1 MAVINVTTES
11 LQKSALRYRKELI
24 QIPVRVLKDKFL
36 NYATLRTGIR
46 YAEVQDA
53 ELKGD
58 VELGPYDEDRIDD
71 EDVKM
76 EARTLYTYFGD
87 VVKRFS
93 PNSLYSTIH
102 GDAVTKGEGLKNTE
116 MSKAMVAFMA
126 AKVGNS
132 LYKSLWKAVRNDKGK
147 RTVDLFDGY
156 DTITTK
162 EIQTGN
168 ISVENGNFMDLDLS
182 TINATNAV
190 DILKSFWRSADEML
204 QDQKC
209 ILFVAPSIFNAY
221 CDDYKAVTGNIAY
234 NREFNQTFVE
244 GSEDK
249 CQIVPLS
256 NKANSSYMHLTVKQN
271 MLVGVNGEGE
281 EEQVSVEKYS
291 PFKLTFVMTS
301 FFGVQFNTISKEY
314 MMVAGKAPASP
325 DNGDAPAAPDDGK

>member
-1 MAVINVTTES
+1 MGVINVTPDS
-11 LQKSALRYRKELI
+11 LQKSAIRYKKELL
-24 QIPVRVLKDKFL
+24 QMPVRVLKDKFL

-53 ELKGD
+53 ELKGN
-58 VELGPYDEDRIDD
+58 VELGPYDEDRVDD
-71 EDVKM
+71 DDVKM
-76 EARTLYTYFGD
+76 EARTLYTYLGD

-102 GDAVTKGEGLKNTE
+102 GDAITKGEGLKNTE
-116 MSKAMVAFMA
+116 ISKAMVAFMA

-132 LYKSLWKAVRNDKGK
+132 LYKSLWNAVRNEKGK
-147 RTVDLFDGY
+147 STSELFDGY
-156 DTITTK
+156 DTITAK
-162 EIQTGN
+162 EIQAGN
-168 ISVENGNFMDLDLS
+168 ISAANGNFMDLDLS

-190 DILKSFWRSADEML
+190 EILKSFWRASDEML

-209 ILFVAPSIFNAY
+209 ILYVAPSIYNAY

-244 GSEDK
+244 GSDDR

-256 NKANSSYMHLTVKQN
+256 NKAKSPYMHLSVKQN

-281 EEQVSVEKYS
+281 EEQVSVEKYH

-301 FFGVQFNTISKEY
+301 FFGVQFDTISKEFL
-314 MMVAGKAPASP
+314 MVAGKAPVVP
-325 DNGDAPAAPDDGK
+325 DAQK